1 MLAFYLLVSWSRQVC
16 EVNKNNKNII
26 LLCMQMTQNTVMT
39 MNYSK
44 HNSNNVNII
53 QNDLLIDP
61 HFSSWQENLH
71 IVSLLED
78 FLERRLC
85 LCVSTDRQRQKTHC
99 WPAGWP
105 DLPIEGLLV
114 LWQQHVVADT
124 VDTTE
129 ILVRTLRLGTLHLV
143 ECSWTSDSILTRC
156 SVDRQ
161 IATMPPCPSIATL
174 PCHIDSVKHLAYA
187 SLESILV

>member
-85 LCVSTDRQRQKTHC
+85 LCVSTHRQRQKTHC

-105 DLPIEGLLV
+105 DLPIDGLFV
-114 LWQQHVVADT
+114 LRKQLFLADT
-124 VDTTE
+124 AE
-129 ILVRTLRLGTLHLV
+129 NLAPLLRIMRLGSLDLV
-143 ECSWTSDSILTRC
+143 DCSRTSVLTRC
-156 SVDRQ
+156 SVGRQ
-161 IATMPPCPSIATL
+161 IAAMPPCPWTATL
-174 PCHIDSVKHLAYA
+174 PCHIDPVKHLTYP